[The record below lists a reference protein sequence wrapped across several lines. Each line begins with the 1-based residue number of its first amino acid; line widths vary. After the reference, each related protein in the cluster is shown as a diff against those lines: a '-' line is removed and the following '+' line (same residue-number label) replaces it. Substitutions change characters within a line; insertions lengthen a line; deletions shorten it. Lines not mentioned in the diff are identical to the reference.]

1 MPGDDGNTVVIPLLP
16 PRTAEALAQRG
27 QRRDFRFPE
36 NTEQEKKICNILYA
50 DVWAPMSQIGG
61 KTYSHTDFLMQKVK
75 KRNV

>member
-36 NTEQEKKICNILYA
+36 NTEQEKKNLQYSICRRLG
-50 DVWAPMSQIGG
+50 P
-61 KTYSHTDFLMQKVK
+61 
-75 KRNV
+75 NVPDRGENLQPHRFPNAKS